1 MRQCRTYTDVVA
13 NLTKQTADKTMKNI
27 LLVIS
32 ILLSISL
39 FGQNNKI
46 DNVIELNT
54 KFTLELQTEDS
65 LTYTFKIV
73 SREPFTQEIEW
84 TNTRNYLDSVLLGNQ
99 IQGILTRGK
108 FGSRTNSILLIQNG
122 LDKSISYKLKIKVPQ
137 KRKPI
142 KTSVVDLFP
151 NIPSTELWSYMIE
164 YVQFSDFTAAP
175 ELEEFVF
182 EPQIDSSCIK
192 NKEYNIVHGN
202 ELFIKHSN
210 LTINRFKSDKLF
222 ELIELLE
229 FEDSLKTEDVSLGHY
244 WSLGESIYPNS
255 NNFTF
260 DNPISYRRL
269 ECPYFEGIVDFF
281 YTKKEKSIKVVSY
294 GWKEFKESDFP
305 ISTNSDSE
313 DRHKAFNEK
322 YDFVLTEISKLLG
335 EPISNV
341 TEEDGRRQTKWKSN
355 DNINAYLFNFSS
367 INEIRLYIYK
377 E

>member
-1 MRQCRTYTDVVA
+1 MR
-13 NLTKQTADKTMKNI
+13 NI
-27 LLVIS
+27 FTILF
-32 ILLSISL
+32 ILLSIHL
-39 FGQNNKI
+39 FGQKNNA
-46 DNVIELNT
+46 DNVIEMNT

-73 SREPFTQEIEW
+73 SKEPFSTEIEW
-84 TNTRNYLDSVLLGNQ
+84 SNARNFLDSISLKNQ
-99 IQGILTRGK
+99 IQGILTKGK
-108 FGSRTNSILLIQNG
+108 FGNRTNTILLIQNG
-122 LDKSISYKLKIKVPQ
+122 LDKSISYKLKIKVPL
-137 KRKPI
+137 KRKPV
-142 KTSVVDLFP
+142 KTSVVDLIP
-151 NIPSTELWSYMIE
+151 NVPSTELWPYMIE
-164 YVQFSDFTAAP
+164 YIRFSDFTTAP
-175 ELEEFVF
+175 EIEDFVF

-192 NKEYNIVHGN
+192 NKDIHIDYGN

-210 LTINRFKSDKLF
+210 LTINRFKSDNLF
-222 ELIELLE
+222 ELKELVQ
-229 FEDSLKTEDVSLGHY
+229 FEDSLKTEDVSLGYY

-269 ECPYFEGIVDFF
+269 ECPYFDGTVNFF

-294 GWKEFKESDFP
+294 GWKEFKERDFSM
-305 ISTNSDSE
+305 STNSDSE
-313 DRHKAFNEK
+313 DRNKAFKEK

-341 TEEDGRRQTKWKSN
+341 TEEDERRQTKWKSK

>member
-1 MRQCRTYTDVVA
+1 MR
-13 NLTKQTADKTMKNI
+13 NI
-27 LLVIS
+27 LTILF
-32 ILLSISL
+32 ILLSIHV
-39 FGQNNKI
+39 FGQRNKA
-46 DNVIELNT
+46 DNVIEMNT
-54 KFTLELQTEDS
+54 RFTIELQTEDS

-73 SREPFTQEIEW
+73 SKEPFSKEIEW
-84 TNTRNYLDSVLLGNQ
+84 SNARNYLDSVSLKNQ
-99 IQGILTRGK
+99 IQGILAKGK
-108 FGSRTNSILLIQNG
+108 FGSRTNTILLIKNG

-142 KTSVVDLFP
+142 KTSVVDLIT
-151 NIPSTELWSYMIE
+151 NVPSTELWPYMIE
-164 YVQFSDFTAAP
+164 YVQFSDFTATP
-175 ELEEFVF
+175 VIEKFVF

-192 NKEYNIVHGN
+192 NKDFNIEYGN

-222 ELIELLE
+222 ELKELLQL
-229 FEDSLKTEDVSLGHY
+229 EDSLKTEDVSLGYY

-269 ECPYFEGIVDFF
+269 ECPYFEGTVNFF

-294 GWKEFKESDFP
+294 DWKEFKEIDFP
-305 ISTNSDSE
+305 ISTNSNSVDKN
-313 DRHKAFNEK
+313 KAFKDK

-335 EPISNV
+335 EPISNE
-341 TEEDGRRQTKWKSN
+341 TEDSGRRQTKWKSK

-367 INEIRLYIYK
+367 INEIRLYIY
-377 E
+377 EE